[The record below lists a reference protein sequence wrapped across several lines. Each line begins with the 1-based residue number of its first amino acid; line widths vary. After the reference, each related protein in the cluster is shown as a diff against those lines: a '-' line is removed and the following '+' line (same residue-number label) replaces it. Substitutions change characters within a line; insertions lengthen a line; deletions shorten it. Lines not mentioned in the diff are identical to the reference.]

1 MTSKWNWPKQDYA
14 SMVKYFGAIGENQIQ
29 IQLPYPMILDWD
41 TTTTVKRITCH
52 EKVAEAMT
60 TIFKNLLSHYGEE
73 KIHELGIDQF
83 GGMLCV
89 RKMRGGSAWSIHSW
103 GVACDLDPDRNQL
116 RETKKSARFA
126 RPEYLPMWKII
137 EAEGA
142 TSLGRARDFDW
153 MHFQF
158 ANL

>member
-1 MTSKWNWPKQDYA
+1 
-14 SMVKYFGAIGENQIQ
+14 MVAFYGPVGENQTQ
-29 IQLPYPMILDWD
+29 IALPYPMVLDWD
-41 TTTTVKRITCH
+41 VTAKVTKITCH
-52 EKVAEAMT
+52 EKVADAMT
-60 TIFKNLLSHYGEE
+60 RIFQGLLATYGYD
-73 KIHELGIDQF
+73 KLHDLGIDQF
-83 GGMLCV
+83 GGMLNV

-103 GVACDLDPDRNQL
+103 GAACDLDADRNTL
-116 RETKKSARFA
+116 RETKKTARFA
-126 RPEYLPMWKII
+126 RPEYLKMWKII

>member
-1 MTSKWNWPKQDYA
+1 MNHWPKQDYA
-14 SMVKYFGAIGENQIQ
+14 SMVKFYGPVGENQIQ
-29 IQLPYPMILDWD
+29 IQLPYPMVLDWEPK
-41 TTTTVKRITCH
+41 TVTRITCH
-52 EKVAEAMT
+52 EIVADPMRR
-60 TIFKNLLSHYGEE
+60 IFEKLLAEYGL
-73 KIHELGIDQF
+73 KKLHDLGIDQF
-83 GGMLCV
+83 GGMLNV
-89 RKMRGGSAWSIHSW
+89 RKMRGGNAWSIHSW
-103 GVACDLDPDRNQL
+103 GAACDLDPNRNQL
-116 RETKKSARFA
+116 RETKKTARFA